1 MEARNGW
8 VAGLLLA
15 RKVEVA
21 SSNGQSDVD
30 ALQKYAKVI
39 RGQKC

>member
-1 MEARNGW
+1 MEARNGR

-15 RKVEVA
+15 RKMDVA

-30 ALQKYAKVI
+30 GLQKYAEVI